1 MKVDSVLCWWRRP
14 LIMSSKLRWK
24 RVSIREGDAIEELE
38 MGFDL

>member
-1 MKVDSVLCWWRRP
+1 
-14 LIMSSKLRWK
+14 MSSKLRWK